1 MDASRRQPW
10 VAVIVLVGVAYAVIG
25 VGSAALDDAVW
36 AGGWRPWRVA
46 AWAASLAV
54 AATHVGYELYRLG
67 SAPGRTARHAA
78 AAVAIGALGIAL
90 GANVHWLRTHTP
102 GQPAPPAPLLALP
115 LFPLITAIPAYLGA
129 FAVATLLTRLSR
141 RGRVA

>member
-1 MDASRRQPW
+1 MDASPRHPW
-10 VAVIVLVGVAYAVIG
+10 VRVMVFVGAVYAVIG

-54 AATHVGYELYRLG
+54 AAMHIGYEHYRMA
-67 SAPGRTARHAA
+67 SAPGRTALHAA
-78 AAVAIGALGIAL
+78 AAVALGALGIAL
-90 GANVHWLRTHTP
+90 GANLHWLRSHTP
-102 GQPAPPAPLLALP
+102 EQPAPLAALP
-115 LFPLITAIPAYLGA
+115 LFPLVTAIPAFLGT

-141 RGRVA
+141 RGGVA

>member
-1 MDASRRQPW
+1 M
-10 VAVIVLVGVAYAVIG
+10 
-25 VGSAALDDAVW
+25 
-36 AGGWRPWRVA
+36 A

-54 AATHVGYELYRLG
+54 AAAHVGYELDRLG

-102 GQPAPPAPLLALP
+102 GQPAPPAPPAPLLALP
-115 LFPLITAIPAYLGA
+115 LFPLVTAIPAYFGA
-129 FAVATLLTRLSR
+129 LAVATLLTRLSR